1 MTISIEE
8 WEQRKAFVG
17 FGETE
22 AQLLSE
28 LKELVVDHTDEI
40 IDKLYANWSDF
51 KELRELLKGQDT
63 IQRLK
68 STQKDYFN
76 RLLSGEYGQS
86 YLEDRIRV
94 GIRHQ
99 RIGLDVRW
107 YMGAFC
113 NYIDAVTPHIFRLL
127 ASDPEKAQKTILALY
142 KLINLDEEVAI
153 TSYIDAREDVIAKQ
167 HEEILELS
175 TPVVQLWEGVVAAP
189 IIGTLDSHRTQ
200 LFMERLLESIVE
212 TRSPVALV
220 DITGVSAIDTATAQ
234 HLIDTINAVKLLG
247 AEVIITGVSPSIA
260 QTLVHLGIDLSGI
273 YTRSSLA
280 DGLKQALE
288 MLNKSVSH

>member
-1 MTISIEE
+1 MTVTLND

-17 FGETE
+17 FDEND
-22 AQLLSE
+22 AQLLKE
-28 LKELVVDHTDEI
+28 LKVRLIDHTDEVV
-40 IDKLYANWSDF
+40 DALYENWMGF
-51 KELRELLKGQDT
+51 KELRSLLSNAET
-63 IQRLK
+63 VQRLK
-68 STQKDYFN
+68 STQKDYFL
-76 RLLSGEYGQS
+76 RLLSGDYGEA
-86 YLEDRIRV
+86 YLKDRLQV

-107 YMGAFC
+107 YMGAFG
-113 NYIDAVTPHIFRLL
+113 NYIAAVTPHIFSEL
-127 ASDPEKAQKTILALY
+127 ASDPEKLQKSLIALY
-142 KLINLDEEVAI
+142 KIINLDEELAI
-153 TSYIDAREDVIAKQ
+153 TSYIDAREEVIARQ

-200 LFMERLLESIVE
+200 MFMERLLETIVE
-212 TRSPVALV
+212 TRSPIALV

-247 AEVIITGVSPSIA
+247 AQVVITGVSPSIA

-273 YTRSSLA
+273 STRASLA
-280 DGLKQALE
+280 DGLSLALA
-288 MLNKSVSH
+288 MLKKTI

>member
-1 MTISIEE
+1 
-8 WEQRKAFVG
+8 
-17 FGETE
+17 
-22 AQLLSE
+22 
-28 LKELVVDHTDEI
+28 
-40 IDKLYANWSDF
+40 
-51 KELRELLKGQDT
+51 
-63 IQRLK
+63 
-68 STQKDYFN
+68 
-76 RLLSGEYGQS
+76 
-86 YLEDRIRV
+86 
-94 GIRHQ
+94 
-99 RIGLDVRW
+99 
-107 YMGAFC
+107 MGAFC

>member
-1 MTISIEE
+1 M
-8 WEQRKAFVG
+8 
-17 FGETE
+17 
-22 AQLLSE
+22 
-28 LKELVVDHTDEI
+28 
-40 IDKLYANWSDF
+40 
-51 KELRELLKGQDT
+51 
-63 IQRLK
+63 
-68 STQKDYFN
+68 
-76 RLLSGEYGQS
+76 
-86 YLEDRIRV
+86 
-94 GIRHQ
+94 
-99 RIGLDVRW
+99 
-107 YMGAFC
+107 
-113 NYIDAVTPHIFRLL
+113 
-127 ASDPEKAQKTILALY
+127 
-142 KLINLDEEVAI
+142 
-153 TSYIDAREDVIAKQ
+153 
-167 HEEILELS
+167 
-175 TPVVQLWEGVVAAP
+175 VAAP